1 MITYEELKALNAQ
14 LVEDA
19 LRDLGLQDPN
29 KARIARI
36 AKVCETHIGRNEALK
51 QKVKARPDRQQVWQA
66 IDARNLPLQEILKI
80 IKEDQ

>member
-29 KARIARI
+29 KARITRI
-36 AKVCETHIGRNEALK
+36 AKVCETHIGRNETLK

>member
-1 MITYEELKALNAQ
+1 MITYEELKALNAR

-19 LRDLGLQDPN
+19 LRDLGLRDPN
-29 KARIARI
+29 NERIARI

-66 IDARNLPLQEILKI
+66 IDARNLPLKEILTI
-80 IKEDQ
+80 AKEDQ